1 VKLGLDLTLSHDTVG
16 EPHELEARAR
26 FTNLD
31 GAPLRFNTLPVSAP
45 SLALLLRRA
54 GGDVVPMAPPPVPHP
69 DDGVRGRVD
78 LAPGASHEEVYAGF
92 LPQPLPPGDYEL
104 ILRYRAPGV
113 ELRSAPAPFR
123 KL

>member
-1 VKLGLDLTLSHDTVG
+1 MKLGLALALSHDVVG
-16 EPHELEARAR
+16 EPHTLEARAR
-26 FTNLD
+26 FTNQD
-31 GAPLRFNTLPVSAP
+31 TAPLRFNALPVSAP

-54 GGDVVPMAPPPVPHP
+54 GGDVVRMAPPPVPHP

-78 LAPGASHEEVYAGF
+78 LSPGASHEEVYAGF

-104 ILRYRAPGV
+104 VLRYRAPGV
-113 ELRSAPAPFR
+113 DLQSAPARFR